1 MPDEAL
7 GLVGE
12 SGCGK
17 STLANMILGLTEPTA
32 GTIFFQGIPL
42 GKMRKEERLDYRRR
56 VQLIF
61 QDTKASLNP
70 GRTIRQSIAEPLHNY
85 ERLSKAEEI
94 RAVGRLMEQVGLH
107 PEDME
112 RFPDSFSGGQRQRV
126 AIARAL
132 ALGPELLVLD
142 EATSSLDVSVQAQIL
157 NLLRDLKRDTGMS
170 YLVISHDL
178 GVVRYLSDRILVM
191 NGGRLVEQLE
201 ADDLENAADPY
212 TRMLIRSVPDIQNR
226 IL

>member
-1 MPDEAL
+1 M
-7 GLVGE
+7 
-12 SGCGK
+12 
-17 STLANMILGLTEPTA
+17 
-32 GTIFFQGIPL
+32 
-42 GKMRKEERLDYRRR
+42 
-56 VQLIF
+56 
-61 QDTKASLNP
+61 
-70 GRTIRQSIAEPLHNY
+70 
-85 ERLSKAEEI
+85 
-94 RAVGRLMEQVGLH
+94 GRLMEQVGLH

-126 AIARAL
+126 VIARAL

>member
-1 MPDEAL
+1 
-7 GLVGE
+7 
-12 SGCGK
+12 
-17 STLANMILGLTEPTA
+17 
-32 GTIFFQGIPL
+32 
-42 GKMRKEERLDYRRR
+42 
-56 VQLIF
+56 
-61 QDTKASLNP
+61 
-70 GRTIRQSIAEPLHNY
+70 
-85 ERLSKAEEI
+85 
-94 RAVGRLMEQVGLH
+94 MEQVGLR

-112 RFPDSFSGGQRQRV
+112 RYPDSFSGGQRQRV

-157 NLLRDLKRDTGMS
+157 NLLRALKQDTGMS
-170 YLVISHDL
+170 YLIISHDL